1 MAKKNK
7 HRRQET
13 LYSSCIADNRRTKN
27 WPFGT
32 EYWANKSPVI
42 DICNDFAFIWNA
54 MHHHHRHHHRP
65 NGVAHI
71 RHWKLIIF
79 HETVNNVAMSDA
91 DKMTGSEGV
100 RQNDKKGQTYRLWN
114 IDRIAKKRA
123 WWMLEMVAMPLCW
136 SFRVQCCFFSLEN
149 DRFVMYVSWIS
160 IYAANE

>member
-1 MAKKNK
+1 M
-7 HRRQET
+7 
-13 LYSSCIADNRRTKN
+13 
-27 WPFGT
+27 
-32 EYWANKSPVI
+32 I

-100 RQNDKKGQTYRLWN
+100 RQNDKKGQTYRL
-114 IDRIAKKRA
+114 
-123 WWMLEMVAMPLCW
+123 
-136 SFRVQCCFFSLEN
+136 
-149 DRFVMYVSWIS
+149 
-160 IYAANE
+160 